1 MSFEKLDQTF
11 PTQSHKISDEIM
23 VKIIAESLRQ
33 DFEDIPSAIKV
44 IGQKTDI
51 KPRSIKNWYEA
62 RNLPSVGHLIIL
74 ARVSPTLMGFI
85 LEQLGGNLLFG
96 LYRLCHEFE
105 NHREIQGSSTI
116 RSTESDPINVP
127 IKLNMRQKWL
137 LLQLQTGNK
146 KSADDIV
153 LQFNISPKTAKRDIA
168 DLKSKGKIKF
178 CGSKK
183 TGYYILAERS

>member
-11 PTQSHKISDEIM
+11 PTKLGRISDEIM
-23 VKIIAESLRQ
+23 VKIIAESLRE

-62 RNLPSVGHLIIL
+62 KNLPSAGHLIIL
-74 ARVSPTLMGFI
+74 ARVSPTLMKFI
-85 LEQLGGNLLFG
+85 LEQLGGRSLFE

-105 NHREIQGSSTI
+105 SEQNAAENNTI
-116 RSTESDPINVP
+116 YSVKNDPINVP
-127 IKLNMRQKWL
+127 IKLNKRQKWF
-137 LLQLQTGNK
+137 LLQLQTGHK
-146 KSADDIV
+146 KSADDLV
-153 LQFNISPKTAKRDIA
+153 LKFNTSLKTAKRDIT
-168 DLKSKGKIKF
+168 DLKVKGKIRF

-183 TGYYILAERS
+183 TGYYVLVGQS